1 MGCLVERSNSKS
13 NRVIMLNVIL
23 VLFNVKEIIVKIFDI
38 YIDIFN
44 NKLKIYELFPFTEL
58 SS

>member
-38 YIDIFN
+38 DIDIFN
-44 NKLKIYELFPFTEL
+44 NKLKIYELLEYI
-58 SS
+58 